1 MEGVALNSEKLVC
14 RVDELIKLGE
24 EVLTTESEGFNGAKR
39 VDLIRFYKFRSAT
52 ISFVLKL
59 FGHSHPYF
67 VDFSEKVKDASPL
80 SCKRGIGMLHAVKS
94 EIEQGWLTSTKG
106 LISADIFGDFLEM
119 AEHLLQE
126 GYKDPAAVL
135 IGSALEQHLKNLCVA
150 NDIDLA
156 IERGEKLIPKKADVI
171 NADLV
176 KSTVYSKL
184 DQKSVTFWLGIRNN
198 AAHGDF
204 EAYNKEQVEFM
215 LSAVSEF
222 MGRTAE

>member
-1 MEGVALNSEKLVC
+1 VNSEKLIE
-14 RVDELIKLGE
+14 RVDELIQMGAD
-24 EVLTTESEGFNGAKR
+24 VLATERTTKMGSSA
-39 VDLIRFYKFRSAT
+39 VDLVSFYKFRSAS

-59 FGHSHPYF
+59 FGNNHPYF
-67 VDFSEKVKDASPL
+67 KDFSEKVGDAMPSTA
-80 SCKRGIGMLHAVKS
+80 KRGIGMLHAIKG
-94 EIEQGWLTSTKG
+94 EILQGWLTSTRG

-135 IGSALEQHLKNLCVA
+135 IGSALEQHLKNLCCSH
-150 NDIDLA
+150 NIELT
-156 IERGEKLIPKKADVI
+156 IERGEKVIAKKADVI

-176 KSTVYSKL
+176 KGNVYSKL

-204 EAYNKEQVEFM
+204 TAYNKEQVEFM

-222 MGRTAE
+222 MGRTAA

>member
-1 MEGVALNSEKLVC
+1 LNSEKLIR
-14 RVDELIKLGE
+14 RVDELIKMGS
-24 EVLTTESEGFNGAKR
+24 EVLATEAQGVGR
-39 VDLIRFYKFRSAT
+39 VVVDLISFYKFRSAT
-52 ISFVLKL
+52 ISFILKL
-59 FGHSHPYF
+59 FGCKHPYF
-67 VDFSEKVKDASPL
+67 LDFSGKVKDASPL
-80 SCKRGIGMLHAVKS
+80 STKRGVGMLHAVRD

-119 AEHLLQE
+119 AEHLIQE

-150 NDIDLA
+150 NDIESS
-156 IERGEKLIPKKADVI
+156 IEREEKVIPKKADVI

-176 KSTVYSKL
+176 KSNVYSKL

-198 AAHGDF
+198 AAHGNFD
-204 EAYNKEQVEFM
+204 AYNKEQVEFM

-222 MGRTAE
+222 MGRTAV